1 MAEPAQRPPRVVAEL
16 GRPETP
22 AETAAR
28 KAESSRVHRSSQT
41 LRNLVVA
48 LVASLAI
55 VLFIV
60 LVVVRPDGAVR
71 QPIDYRTVA
80 AQSQS
85 SVSETLAAPDLPS
98 TWTANSAS
106 LETGADDIKAWT
118 VGFITPKQQFI
129 GLVQGIGANSS
140 WLSDEVKKAR
150 ATGSTTID
158 GLEWTVYDRRSA
170 AEPGN
175 YAYSLSTVAGAST
188 IVLHGTAP
196 IAEFRTLAT
205 AVITD
210 LGTDQ

>member
-28 KAESSRVHRSSQT
+28 KAESSRIHRSSQT

-60 LVVVRPDGAVR
+60 LVVVRPEGAVR
-71 QPIDYRTVA
+71 QPIDYRAVA
-80 AQSQS
+80 AQSQPT
-85 SVSETLAAPDLPS
+85 VSETLAAPILPS
-98 TWTANSAS
+98 GWSANSAN
-106 LETGADDIKAWT
+106 LETGADDIEAWS

-129 GLVQGIGANSS
+129 GLVQGIDANSS
-140 WLSDEVKKAR
+140 WVSDEVKKAR

-158 GLEWTVYDRRSA
+158 GVEWTVYDRRSA
-170 AEPGN
+170 SEPGN
-175 YAYSLSTVAGAST
+175 YAYSLSTVVGAST
-188 IVLHGTAP
+188 LVLHGTAGST
-196 IAEFRTLAT
+196 EFRTLAA
-205 AVITD
+205 AVTTELETD
-210 LGTDQ
+210 R